1 MASNTRPSA
10 PDLLC
15 TDLLQRLQ
23 FAILEHVTGADFRII
38 GHPPAWL
45 FTLYPDARNNL
56 QLSIDAR
63 TPVLQNF
70 LADAADAWQ
79 TDGDDIA
86 HSGFWS
92 EQPEAEEPRHFHAMA
107 LRHGPS
113 RLLLIQH
120 STAAYDQQA
129 TLLQRARDQV
139 LRQHE
144 HNRGHQRAQHELTT
158 KLVDME
164 RSRDDVAVI
173 LQQLGLATLLIDQE
187 GQVRFLSA
195 SAARLLDTPATGGP
209 NGLLWE
215 TLLPLTKPDRLAL
228 QSMLQQPASR
238 RERVQC
244 HVETQAGRHLWLE
257 IELQDDPRDTGTKI
271 MFLHDMTDVHHL
283 RRLLELKAHYHD
295 LVGKSRGMTQ
305 IYEQIQDLARVD
317 STVLIEGETGTGKEL
332 VARALHQA
340 SARHKGPFIAANC
353 AGLTDSLLGSQLFG
367 HKKGAFTGAIDDQ
380 QGLFEAAQGGVLFLD
395 EIGDIPHNVQTNLL
409 RVLQEKEV
417 TRLGETR
424 PRKVNVRVLTA
435 THHNLSQDV
444 AKGTFRADLLYRIRV
459 SRIQLPPLRDR
470 KEDIPLLVA
479 SFLTEGRASMGK
491 VIHRA
496 SPAAMA
502 ALMEYHWPGNV
513 RELKS
518 TIECAMIHC
527 KGDTLEATD
536 LPPELRQGPTDSPC
550 EVVPHGDERS
560 RFVAAL
566 GQARGNRTKAARLL
580 GMSRATFYRR
590 LSELD
595 LPTR

>member
-1 MASNTRPSA
+1 MAYNTHPSA

-15 TDLLQRLQ
+15 TDLFQRLQ
-23 FAILEHVTGADFRII
+23 FAILEHVTGTEFRII

-45 FTLYPDARNNL
+45 FHLYPEARHNL
-56 QLSIDAR
+56 QLSVDAR

-70 LADAADAWQ
+70 LADAAEAWG
-79 TDGDDIA
+79 TDGDSITR
-86 HSGFWS
+86 SGFWT
-92 EQPEAEEPRHFHAMA
+92 EHRGAEEPWHVEAMA
-107 LRHGPS
+107 LRQGPN
-113 RLLLIQH
+113 RLLLIQR
-120 STAAYDQQA
+120 SAATYDQQA
-129 TLLQRARDQV
+129 TLLQRAREQV
-139 LRQHE
+139 LEQHE
-144 HNRGHQRAQHELTT
+144 HNRGHQRTQHELTT

-195 SAARLLDTPATGGP
+195 SAARLLDTSTPSSP
-209 NGLLWE
+209 DGLRWDA
-215 TLLPLTKPDRLAL
+215 LLLLTKGDRLAL
-228 QSMLQQPASR
+228 QSMLQQPASA
-238 RERVQC
+238 RERVRC
-244 HVETQAGRHLWLE
+244 HIETQTGRRLWLD
-257 IELQDDPRDTGTKI
+257 IEVQDDPRDTGIKI
-271 MFLHDMTDVHHL
+271 LFLHDMTDVHHL

-295 LVGKSRGMTQ
+295 LVGKSRAMSQ

-340 SARHKGPFIAANC
+340 SARQTGPFIAANC

-380 QGLFEAAQGGVLFLD
+380 QGLFEAAHGGVLFLD
-395 EIGDIPHNVQTNLL
+395 EIGDIPHTVQTHLL

-417 TRLGETR
+417 TRLGETK

-459 SRIQLPPLRDR
+459 ARIHLPPLRER
-470 KEDIPLLVA
+470 KEDIPLLIT

-491 VIHRA
+491 AIHRA
-496 SPAAMA
+496 GPAALA

-527 KGDTLEATD
+527 KGDTLDTTD
-536 LPPELRQGPTDSPC
+536 LPPELRQGPSGAPSETVMP
-550 EVVPHGDERS
+550 GDERS

-595 LPTR
+595 LPTS

>member
-1 MASNTRPSA
+1 MAPNTPPPP

-15 TDLLQRLQ
+15 AKLLQRFH
-23 FAILEHVTGADFRII
+23 FAVLEHVAGTQFRLI
-38 GHPPAWL
+38 GDPPAWL
-45 FTLYPDARNNL
+45 FRLYPEGQESRHI
-56 QLSIDAR
+56 SIDAR
-63 TPVLQNF
+63 TPVLHNF
-70 LADAADAWQ
+70 LTDAADLWDVQ
-79 TDGDDIA
+79 DERIA
-86 HSGFWS
+86 RSGFWT
-92 EQPEAEEPRHFHAMA
+92 EQTAFEKPWHFEALA
-107 LRHGPS
+107 LREGASH
-113 RLLLIQH
+113 LLLIQRN
-120 STAAYDQQA
+120 TPAYEQRVS
-129 TLLQRARDQV
+129 LLQQARDQA
-139 LRQHE
+139 LQQHE
-144 HNRGHQRAQHELTT
+144 QNRGHRRTQHDLTT

-164 RSRDDVAVI
+164 RSRDDVAAI

-187 GQVRFLSA
+187 GHVRFLSP
-195 SAARLLDTPATGGP
+195 SAARLLEMPAPTIHS
-209 NGLLWE
+209 GLRWE
-215 TLLPLTKPDRLAL
+215 TLLPLMKADRLAF
-228 QSMLQQPASR
+228 QSLLQQPVSQ
-238 RERVQC
+238 RERVRC
-244 HVETQAGRHLWLE
+244 HIETPAGKHLWLE
-257 IELQDDPRDTGTKI
+257 IEVHDDPRDPRSKI
-271 MFLHDMTDVHHL
+271 AFLHDMTDVHHL

-295 LVGKSRGMTQ
+295 LIGKSRGMTQ

-340 SARHKGPFIAANC
+340 SPRHTGPFIAANC

-367 HKKGAFTGAIDDQ
+367 HKKGAFTGAIDDH

-395 EIGDIPHNVQTNLL
+395 EIGDIAHTVQTNLL

-417 TRLGETR
+417 TRLGETK
-424 PRKVNVRVLTA
+424 PRKINVRVLTA

-459 SRIQLPPLRDR
+459 ARIHLPPLKER
-470 KEDIPLLVA
+470 KEDIPLLVT

-527 KGDTLEATD
+527 KGDTLDATD
-536 LPPELRQGPTDSPC
+536 LPPELRQEPAGLQLEPATPA
-550 EVVPHGDERS
+550 DERS
-560 RFVAAL
+560 RFVSAL

-590 LSELD
+590 LTELD
-595 LPTR
+595 LPTS